1 MSVTVIEERAAANS
15 RLTAIRLALL
25 TMRCMERWRSNV
37 SDYDKA
43 MILVSVVAI
52 TSERFTRAGLDEE
65 LKALE
70 RPLPLDTL
78 APCNVSSI
86 AAATGLNRE
95 TTRRKVKAL
104 IDEGFLVRS
113 EQGVIS
119 FKPGHFQK
127 DYISELVRNPLD
139 SLVRTANDLI
149 RDGTLDA
156 ER

>member
-1 MSVTVIEERAAANS
+1 MSISVNEERAAANS
-15 RLTAIRLALL
+15 RLTAIRLTML
-25 TMRCMERWRSNV
+25 TMRCMERWRRNV
-37 SDYDKA
+37 SDFDKA

-52 TSERFTRAGLDEE
+52 TAERFTRAGLDEE
-65 LKALE
+65 LKALDM
-70 RPLPLDTL
+70 PLPVDAL

-104 IDEGFLVRS
+104 VDEGFLVRS

-119 FKPGHFQK
+119 FKPGYFQQ
-127 DYISELVRNPLD
+127 DYIHDLVRTQLD

-149 RDGTLDA
+149 RDGTLET

>member
-1 MSVTVIEERAAANS
+1 VSISVNQERAAAND
-15 RLTAIRLALL
+15 RLTAIRLTML
-25 TMRCMERWRSNV
+25 TMRCMERWRRNV

-52 TSERFTRAGLDEE
+52 TAERLTRGTLDDDM
-65 LKALE
+65 KALSQ
-70 RPLPLDTL
+70 PVPLDAL

-104 IDEGFLVRS
+104 VDEGFLVRS

-119 FKPGHFQK
+119 FTPGHFQQ
-127 DYISELVRNPLD
+127 DYIHDLIRSQLD

-149 RDGTLDA
+149 RDGTLDTD
-156 ER
+156 R

>member
-1 MSVTVIEERAAANS
+1 VSVSVNEERAAANS
-15 RLTAIRLALL
+15 RLTAIRLTLL
-25 TMRCMERWRSNV
+25 TMRCMERWRRGV
-37 SDYDKA
+37 SDFDKA

-52 TSERFTRAGLDEE
+52 TAERFTRAGLDEE
-65 LKALE
+65 LKALD

-104 IDEGFLVRS
+104 VDEGYLVRS

-119 FKPGHFQK
+119 FTPGYFQQ
-127 DYISELVRNPLD
+127 DSIQALVRSQLD
-139 SLVRTANDLI
+139 SLVRTANDLV
-149 RDGTLDA
+149 RDGTLDLH
-156 ER
+156 R

>member
-1 MSVTVIEERAAANS
+1 VSISVNEERAAANS
-15 RLTAIRLALL
+15 RLTAIRLTML
-25 TMRCMERWRSNV
+25 TMRGMERWRTGV
-37 SDYDKA
+37 SDFDKA
-43 MILVSVVAI
+43 MILIAVGAI

-65 LKALE
+65 LKALAT
-70 RPLPLDTL
+70 PLPPEVL

-104 IDEGFLVRS
+104 VDEGFLVRS
-113 EQGVIS
+113 EHGVIN
-119 FKPGHFQK
+119 FTPGFFQQAF
-127 DYISELVRNPLD
+127 IHELIRSQLD

-156 ER
+156 R